1 MTPPR
6 MNVTYFGLGV
16 RRDDAVERDRVGDD
30 RTIQAQQPGMVVTGV
45 FRLGSTPGNTCQMG

>member
-16 RRDDAVERDRVGDD
+16 RRDDAVNG
-30 RTIQAQQPGMVVTGV
+30 IGSGMTGPS
-45 FRLGSTPGNTCQMG
+45 RPSSRAWW